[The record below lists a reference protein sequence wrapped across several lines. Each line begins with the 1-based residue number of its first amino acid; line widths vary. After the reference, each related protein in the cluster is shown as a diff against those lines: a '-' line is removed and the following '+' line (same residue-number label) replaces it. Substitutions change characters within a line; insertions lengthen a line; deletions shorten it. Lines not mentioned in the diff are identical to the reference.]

1 MIVKSIQRNVVESH
15 DFKSEIATIDAN
27 EMRYISSLL
36 RNNYSNVILATARE
50 TIANAVD
57 ANKGSS
63 RDVEITA
70 PTRLSPTFVV
80 RDFGTGLSES
90 DLFGLYT
97 KYGRSTKRGDN
108 DSIGGFGIGRF
119 APLSYTDSFTVTSRH
134 KGNEIVISVYVDEH
148 GDTRFTKLSDTS
160 TSEPSGV
167 EISVAV
173 KSEDIS
179 NFECEINKVI
189 RFSDEKF
196 VCKGFSRLVPEW
208 VIKNADWGMERNR
221 RSDPIIVMGGISYP
235 LNLDSLANHP
245 IASSKI
251 YKAFSNSYVSNFFV
265 FFFPVGSVALHH
277 SRENLEYNAQT
288 KNFIARAISKL
299 ETEIK
304 TQVQKEIDAISDSAE
319 FFKKLYLLSGSNN
332 LESLCCDANYN
343 FTDANKNVIKIDGDP
358 IVPLAIYRKSRNT
371 RNLVRLSK
379 KTQNVEKT
387 ISAKTFYAGGN
398 NWRIVINDNVK
409 NIQDRVNGLMTSKG
423 IDGTIYVVSLAD
435 AESKLL
441 YKHNSCDH
449 IHLASKLTPVSPKS
463 KEFNNIR
470 KIFSNSHWSYS
481 FKEKVP
487 VPTDPF
493 YYVDIKHNGGNNYDI
508 LFGDL
513 KDFGQS
519 DFRQLW
525 KIARHFGIN
534 YDTVYGVLDRTDLPA
549 HAINLH
555 DVFMPKFKTAIAQF
569 KSILNSREEKE
580 VRRDALPMIAH
591 WEDFRKNLPDNHPI
605 SVYFDLWNV
614 SSDIDADN
622 SPFSDEQKKEFNI
635 LSDFPRKYAND
646 KVIPTLDP
654 KISEKIKQ
662 EALTIKET
670 YPMMFALF
678 EGRYG
683 SFYGIQNAKK
693 LVLDYINLV
702 DNRKS

>member
-63 RDVEITA
+63 RHVEITA

-80 RDFGTGLSES
+80 RDFGAGLSES

-97 KYGRSTKRGDN
+97 KYGRSTKRSDN

-119 APLSYTDSFTVTSRH
+119 APLSYTDSFTVSSRH
-134 KGNEIVISVYVDEH
+134 NGTEIVISVYVDEH

-167 EISVAV
+167 EISVAI

-179 NFECEINKVI
+179 NFECEINNVI

-208 VIKNADWGMERNR
+208 VIKNADWGVERNR
-221 RSDPIIVMGGISYP
+221 RYDPTIVMGGISYP
-235 LNLDSLANHP
+235 LNLDNLENHP
-245 IASSKI
+245 IASSNI

-304 TQVQKEIDAISDSAE
+304 AQVQKEIDAISDSAE

-343 FTDANKNVIKIDGDP
+343 FTDANKNVIKINGDP
-358 IVPLAIYRKSRNT
+358 IVPLAIYRKSRST

-379 KTQNVEKT
+379 KAQNVQKT
-387 ISAKTFYAGGN
+387 ISAKMFYAGGN

-409 NIQDRVNGLMTSKG
+409 NIHDRVNGLMSSKG
-423 IDGTIYVVSLAD
+423 IDGIIYVVSLAD

-449 IHLASKLTPVSPKS
+449 IHLASKLTPVSSKS
-463 KEFNNIR
+463 KEFNNVR
-470 KIFSNSHWSYS
+470 KIFSNSHYSYS

-487 VPTDPF
+487 MPSDPF

-508 LFGDL
+508 VFGDH
-513 KDFGQS
+513 KNFQMH
-519 DFRQLW
+519 DFRTIW
-525 KIARHFGIN
+525 KIAKHFGIN
-534 YDTVYGVLDRTDLPA
+534 YDNVYGVLDRIDLPA

-555 DVFMPKFKTAIAQF
+555 DALMPKFNAAIAQF
-569 KSILNSREEKE
+569 KSIFNAKEEKSF
-580 VRRDALPMIAH
+580 RTSSFPMISH
-591 WEDFRKNLPDNHPI
+591 LSDLRKALPDNHPI
-605 SVYFDLWNV
+605 SVYFDAWNK
-614 SSDIDADN
+614 SDDMGDYGFT
-622 SPFSDEQKKEFNI
+622 PEQIKEFHV
-635 LSDFPRKYAND
+635 LGDFPRHCVDDN
-646 KVIPTLDP
+646 ICTLDS

-662 EALTIKET
+662 EVLTINQS

-683 SFYGIQNAKK
+683 SFYGVKSAAK
-693 LVLDYINLV
+693 LLLDYINLV